1 MQPTNQPSNPGQGA
15 PGFGTLA
22 IHAGQRPDPTTGAIM
37 TPVYLTSTY
46 VQEAPAVTKG
56 YDYSRSHNP
65 TRTAMEQNL
74 AALEGGRFGLGFSSG
89 MAAIHCVL
97 NLLQQGDHVV
107 AGNDLYGG
115 TYRILTTVHQKFGL
129 QSTFVDL
136 LDLDALARA
145 LQPNTRLVLLESPT
159 NPLLRVYDL
168 RAIAAL
174 CRQRGILTLADN
186 TFATPFLQQPLRL
199 GCDLVVHSSTKYLG
213 GHSDVVGGVLIGNDA
228 DLQKRLMHFQNSV
241 GGTPGPL
248 DCFLVLRGTKTL
260 HVRMER
266 HCRNAMAVARWLA
279 AQPRVAKV
287 HYPGLPTHP
296 QHALS
301 RQQMRDF
308 GGMVSFELDA
318 SVEQSKRVAAALRV
332 FSLAESLGGVESLVD
347 HPASMTHAS
356 IPAPERRKA
365 GLSDGLIRLSVGIE
379 DEPDLLADLDR
390 ALATMR

>member
-1 MQPTNQPSNPGQGA
+1 MIEHAST

-22 IHAGQRPDPTTGAIM
+22 VHAGQEPDPTTGAIM

-46 VQEAPAVTKG
+46 VQQAPAVTKG

-65 TRTAMEQNL
+65 TRTAMERNL

-115 TYRILTTVHQKFGL
+115 TFRILTTVHQKFGVAT
-129 QSTFVDL
+129 TFVDL
-136 LDLDALARA
+136 ADFDALTRA
-145 LQPNTRLVLLESPT
+145 LQKNTRLVLLESPT

-168 RAIAAL
+168 ARIAAL
-174 CRQRGILTLADN
+174 CKQRGILTLADN
-186 TFATPFLQQPLRL
+186 TFATPWLQQPLQL

-213 GHSDVVGGVLIGNDA
+213 GHSDVVGGALIGNDPE
-228 DLQKRLMHFQNSV
+228 LQRRLAHFQNSV

-266 HCRNAMAVARWLA
+266 HCHNAMAIARHLAARPEVAR
-279 AQPRVAKV
+279 V
-287 HYPGLPTHP
+287 HYPGLPSHP
-296 QHALS
+296 QHALAQ
-301 RQQMRDF
+301 RQMRAA
-308 GGMVSFELDA
+308 GGMVSFELRA
-318 SVEQSKRVAAALRV
+318 TVEQAKRVASSFAV
-332 FSLAESLGGVESLVD
+332 FALAESLGGVESLVD

-356 IPAPERRKA
+356 IPAAERQKA

-379 DEPDLLADLDR
+379 DEADLIADLDR
-390 ALATMR
+390 ALAVLR